1 MATTLSE
8 KGKKRITSNFQIL
21 GVKEWYKKGDKDFY
35 SYAEQLMNKGYTEE
49 EAIDFLGGVYNTVA
63 NEYGD

>member
-1 MATTLSE
+1 
-8 KGKKRITSNFQIL
+8 
-21 GVKEWYKKGDKDFY
+21 
-35 SYAEQLMNKGYTEE
+35 MNKGYTEE